1 VHTYTDVQGSFF
13 DSLPYLSSEMLK
25 KREGN
30 LGERGDH
37 LCNCCGGFEALC
49 AYGFSVFNSLVI
61 TILKDEFLSVNN
73 RK

>member
-1 VHTYTDVQGSFF
+1 
-13 DSLPYLSSEMLK
+13 MLKK

-61 TILKDEFLSVNN
+61 PILKDEFLSVNN